1 MLNFSLLPRQN
12 YGGRFLK
19 EFRGSGRVR
28 FLLVFCIA
36 AATLAAQ
43 DSSSTGSGDSGNVTE
58 RITAASQF
66 FDHDFVNVYGYGNGV
81 WDSRVPQGLNSSN
94 QESYGGG
101 FGWEAGGGIT
111 ATHTFRDGGIT
122 VNYRGSYRDYQSA
135 TSGSGDEQSLSL
147 GYNKRLNRHWTFSAN
162 VVGGILT
169 AGESF
174 YSASSVSS
182 VTPGNP
188 YSLESRFAQAGL
200 GLTYA
205 QTRRLS
211 YVFQGSFLYS
221 GYVNPG
227 GAGLNPLS
235 NPVSTRGVTGS
246 ASVLYRLTSKTT
258 VGGSYARSYYA
269 YSGKSGTADID
280 SLSLQMSHQFSGH
293 WQVDVSGGV
302 NRSHSQG
309 FALTP
314 FEFGNAL
321 YLFYLPYNRTVYSPS
336 YQAVLTRAFRHSSFS
351 LSGGQSV
358 LSGNGL
364 YLASRDQF
372 VNGAFSYSTRRSN
385 FSLGGNYA
393 RLSSV
398 STAALS
404 QTYSYYG
411 VSGNYGVTLVRYLS
425 GNLRWDLLHYD
436 NPFGNSALNAYE
448 QRVSFGLSI
457 SSKSVPLTLF

>member
-1 MLNFSLLPRQN
+1 MRSI
-12 YGGRFLK
+12 
-19 EFRGSGRVR
+19 
-28 FLLVFCIA
+28 LVFCMA

-66 FDHDFVNVYGYGNGV
+66 FDHDFVNIYAYGNGV
-81 WDSRVPQGLNSSN
+81 YDSRVPQGVNSN
-94 QESYGGG
+94 GQEIYGGG
-101 FGWEAGGGIT
+101 LGWEAGGGIT
-111 ATHTFRDGGIT
+111 ASHTFHDGSFTI
-122 VNYRGSYRDYQSA
+122 NYRGSYRDYQSVS
-135 TSGSGDEQSLSL
+135 SGAGDQQTLSL
-147 GYNKRLNRHWTFSAN
+147 GYNKVLNRHWTFGASLL
-162 VVGGILT
+162 GGILT
-169 AGESF
+169 SGESF
-174 YSASSVSS
+174 YSASSISS

-188 YSLESRFAQAGL
+188 YSLESRFAQGGL
-200 GLTYA
+200 SLTYA

-221 GYVNPG
+221 GYHNPTT
-227 GAGLNPLS
+227 AVSSPLS
-235 NPVSTRGVTGS
+235 SPVSTRGVTGS
-246 ASVLYRLTSKTT
+246 AAVQYRLTPRTT
-258 VGGSYARSYYA
+258 LGGTYARSYYA

-280 SLSLQMSHQFSGH
+280 SFSLQLNHQFSGH
-293 WQVDVSGGV
+293 WQIDLSGGV

-309 FALTP
+309 LALTP
-314 FEFGNAL
+314 FQFGNAI
-321 YLFYLPYNRTVYSPS
+321 YLFYLPYNRTIYSPS
-336 YQAVLTRAFRHSSFS
+336 YQATLTRSFRHSSFS
-351 LSGGQSV
+351 LAGGQS
-358 LSGNGL
+358 LLPGNGL
-364 YLASRDQF
+364 YLTSRDQF

-385 FSLGGNYA
+385 FGLGGNYA

-411 VSGNYGVTLVRYLS
+411 ASASYGVTLVRYLS

-436 NPFGNSALNAYE
+436 NPFASSALNATE